1 MERLGIN
8 MTTLEIL
15 QRTRNAKNALITV
28 DTVCKNKALLAMA
41 DALLDHVVPILHAN
55 EMDMDSAK
63 GRIADS
69 MLDRL
74 LLTEAR
80 IGAMA
85 EGIRAV
91 AALPDPVGSLVK
103 QIQRPNGLL
112 IEKRTVPMGLIAII
126 YESRPNVTADAAA
139 LAIKAGSA
147 CVLRC
152 GRDAWRSCQAI
163 VEALRLGL
171 VKSGLPAELIGFVED
186 TTHESARELMT
197 ASGLVD
203 LLIPRGGKRL
213 IESCVHN
220 ATVPCIQTGTGIC
233 HIFVDE
239 TADQDMTLDILVNAK
254 TSRPSVCNAMEVCLV
269 HQAIAADFLP
279 KLCKR
284 LVDDRVASG
293 KVPVELRLDQKAQQ
307 YISGSKAGTDDFDTE
322 FLDYILAI
330 GIVEDA
336 DCAIGHI
343 CEHSTHH
350 SDGIISKN
358 AANIDRF
365 ISLVDSAAVY
375 VNASTRFTDGGEFG
389 LGCEMG
395 ISTQKLHARGPMG
408 LEELC
413 SYKYIIHGEG
423 QIR

>member
-1 MERLGIN
+1 

-15 QRTRNAKNALITV
+15 QKTREAKTALLTA
-28 DTVCKNKALLAMA
+28 DTDTKNRALLAMA
-41 DALLDHVVPILHAN
+41 DGLLENTQAILMAN
-55 EMDMDSAK
+55 QVDMENAK
-63 GRIADS
+63 GRISDS
-69 MLDRL
+69 MMDRL

-80 IGAMA
+80 IESMA
-85 EGIRAV
+85 KGIRDV
-91 AALPDPVGSLVK
+91 AALPDPVGCQLNR
-103 QIQRPNGLL
+103 IQRPNGLV

-126 YESRPNVTADAAA
+126 YESRPNVTADAAT

-152 GRDAWRSCQAI
+152 GRDAWKSCHAI
-163 VEALRLGL
+163 VEALRCGL
-171 VKSGLPAELIGFVED
+171 NQVGLPENLIGFVED
-186 TTHESARELMT
+186 TSHDSARALMT

-203 LLIPRGGKRL
+203 LLIPRGGKKL
-213 IESCVHN
+213 IESCVNN

-239 TADQDMTLDILVNAK
+239 TADQAMALDILENAK

-269 HQAIAADFLP
+269 HRAVAAEFLP
-279 KLCKR
+279 KLRER
-284 LVDDRVASG
+284 LVDDRIAAG
-293 KVPVELRLDQKAQQ
+293 KVPVELRLDTTARQ
-307 YISGSKAGTDDFDTE
+307 YIAGTEAGQEDFDTE
-322 FLDYILAI
+322 FLDYILAV
-330 GIVEDA
+330 GVVDDV

-350 SDGIISKN
+350 SEGILSKEEVNIS
-358 AANIDRF
+358 RF
-365 ISLVDSAAVY
+365 VSLVDSAAVY